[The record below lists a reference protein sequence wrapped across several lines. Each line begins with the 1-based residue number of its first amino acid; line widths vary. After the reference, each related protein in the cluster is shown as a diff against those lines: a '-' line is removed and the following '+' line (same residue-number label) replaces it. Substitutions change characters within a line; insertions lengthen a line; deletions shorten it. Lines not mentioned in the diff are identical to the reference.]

1 MGKYEIPEIQIE
13 IVEILSDAWKPLK
26 QFTIH
31 YERKGRKPE
40 KQAHEILSNLFSITF
55 ISNRNVKS

>member
-40 KQAHEILSNLFSITF
+40 KQAHEILSNFYLKI
-55 ISNRNVKS
+55 RK

>member
-1 MGKYEIPEIQIE
+1 MDKYEIPEIQIE
-13 IVEILSDAWKPLK
+13 KVEILSDAWKPLK

-40 KQAHEILSNLFSITF
+40 KQAHEIFSNFYLKI
-55 ISNRNVKS
+55 RK